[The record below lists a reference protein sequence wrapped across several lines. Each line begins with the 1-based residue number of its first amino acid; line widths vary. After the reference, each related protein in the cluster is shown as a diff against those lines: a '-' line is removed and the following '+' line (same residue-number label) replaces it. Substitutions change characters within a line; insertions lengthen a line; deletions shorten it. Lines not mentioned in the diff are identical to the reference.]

1 MLPIF
6 YHPKVKKD
14 LKNLDRGIA
23 HEILTSV
30 ILDLADNPEKGVKL
44 SGDLKNFYKFPFSL
58 KGVSYRII
66 YQIQESKQKEL
77 YILFIGVR
85 ENAYDKVLRRL

>member
-14 LKNLDRGIA
+14 LKKLDKTVA
-23 HEILTSV
+23 HEILESI
-30 ILDLADNPEKGVKL
+30 ILEVAENLDKGVRL
-44 SGDLKNFYKFPFSL
+44 AGELKNFYKFPFYL

-66 YQIQESKQKEL
+66 YQIQETPEKVL
-77 YILFIGVR
+77 YVVFIGVR
-85 ENAYDKVLRRL
+85 ENAYEKVLRRL